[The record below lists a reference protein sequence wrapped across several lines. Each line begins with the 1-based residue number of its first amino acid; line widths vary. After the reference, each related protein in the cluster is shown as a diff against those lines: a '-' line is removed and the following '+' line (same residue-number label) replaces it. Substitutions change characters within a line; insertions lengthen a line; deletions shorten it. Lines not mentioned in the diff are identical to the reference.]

1 MTNNKTDF
9 QCVIVGAGIIGLSIA
24 RCIAKKNINVLV
36 LEKNKKFGEET
47 SSRNSGVVHAGI
59 YYPQNSLKAKLC
71 TKGNSEIYSYAK
83 ERGIGHNKC
92 GKLIIANNLS
102 EEKVLSK
109 IKKNAKKN
117 GILLKYINK
126 EALNSIEPNLNCYS
140 ALYSKTSGII
150 DSHELMVNFISDIEN
165 KKGQIIFKSEVDS
178 IYVDKEKIK
187 FSINKTNFFSTK
199 ILINCSGLQSHI
211 LAKKIKQLD
220 QNFIP
225 KINFVKGSYMKL
237 IGKSPFKKLI
247 YPVPTQNG
255 LGIHSTLDLDGQTI
269 FGPDDEVVKK
279 IDYHVKEEKKKKL

>member
-1 MTNNKTDF
+1 MYK
-9 QCVIVGAGIIGLSIA
+9 
-24 RCIAKKNINVLV
+24 R
-36 LEKNKKFGEET
+36 KF
-47 SSRNSGVVHAGI
+47 RN
-59 YYPQNSLKAKLC
+59 LFLRK
-71 TKGNSEIYSYAK
+71 K

-178 IYVDKEKIK
+178 IYMDKEK
-187 FSINKTNFFSTK
+187 NKVFNK
-199 ILINCSGLQSHI
+199 
-211 LAKKIKQLD
+211 
-220 QNFIP
+220 
-225 KINFVKGSYMKL
+225 
-237 IGKSPFKKLI
+237 
-247 YPVPTQNG
+247 
-255 LGIHSTLDLDGQTI
+255 
-269 FGPDDEVVKK
+269 
-279 IDYHVKEEKKKKL
+279 

>member
-1 MTNNKTDF
+1 MQEF
-9 QCVIVGAGIIGLSIA
+9 IIPKIRLRRNYVQKEIQ
-24 RCIAKKNINVLV
+24 
-36 LEKNKKFGEET
+36 KFILT
-47 SSRNSGVVHAGI
+47 
-59 YYPQNSLKAKLC
+59 
-71 TKGNSEIYSYAK
+71 K

-109 IKKNAKKN
+109 IKKCKKN

-187 FSINKTNFFSTK
+187 FSINKTNFFPQK
-199 ILINCSGLQSHI
+199 
-211 LAKKIKQLD
+211 
-220 QNFIP
+220 F
-225 KINFVKGSYMKL
+225 
-237 IGKSPFKKLI
+237 
-247 YPVPTQNG
+247 
-255 LGIHSTLDLDGQTI
+255 
-269 FGPDDEVVKK
+269 
-279 IDYHVKEEKKKKL
+279 